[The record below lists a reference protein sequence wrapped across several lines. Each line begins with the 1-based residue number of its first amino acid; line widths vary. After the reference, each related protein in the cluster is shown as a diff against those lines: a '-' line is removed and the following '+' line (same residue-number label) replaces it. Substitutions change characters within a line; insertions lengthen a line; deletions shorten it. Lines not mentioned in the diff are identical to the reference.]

1 MAGPVRYVVDANASH
16 FFVHVFA
23 TGLAAVAA
31 HNPKFAIRDFSGEAS
46 FVPETLA
53 NAMLKIRIKVGSLTI
68 MDEVSKEEHGAIEQ
82 VMFNEV
88 LDARIF
94 PEINFDSA
102 EVAVTK
108 ISENLFR
115 AKVIGNL
122 NMHGQTRRHQFDAQ
136 VVAGED
142 TLRGYGD
149 FTVKQTEFGL
159 QIASIAGGALKIR
172 DDVRVSFYII
182 ARK

>member
-46 FVPETLA
+46 FVPGTLA
-53 NAMLKIRIKVGSLTI
+53 NATLEIQIKVSSLQI
-68 MDEVSKEEHGAIEQ
+68 MDEVSKEERAAIEQ

-94 PEINFDSA
+94 PEINFDSS
-102 EVAVTK
+102 EVAVAK
-108 ISENLFR
+108 GKRKFISRQGERQSEPAWPDSPPPVRCAGRRRGRHASRVRRLHRESGGIRFTDRFHRGGR
-115 AKVIGNL
+115 A
-122 NMHGQTRRHQFDAQ
+122 
-136 VVAGED
+136 ED
-142 TLRGYGD
+142 QR
-149 FTVKQTEFGL
+149 
-159 QIASIAGGALKIR
+159 
-172 DDVRVSFYII
+172 
-182 ARK
+182 